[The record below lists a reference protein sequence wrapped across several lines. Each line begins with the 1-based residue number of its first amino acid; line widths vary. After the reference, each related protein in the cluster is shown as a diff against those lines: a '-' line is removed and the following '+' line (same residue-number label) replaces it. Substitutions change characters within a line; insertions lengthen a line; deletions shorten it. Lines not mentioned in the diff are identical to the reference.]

1 MCKTL
6 NVEDNVTFHQMLKEI
21 PCSRFPTIEIEEE
34 PDGRYLFNKIDSFH
48 PEIVI
53 YKMEDNIRHF
63 TTEGGSLWV

>member
-1 MCKTL
+1 
-6 NVEDNVTFHQMLKEI
+6 MLKEI

-34 PDGRYLFNKIDSFH
+34 PDGRYLFNKIDYFH

-63 TTEGGSLWV
+63 TTKGVPYGYDRMGNGKRS